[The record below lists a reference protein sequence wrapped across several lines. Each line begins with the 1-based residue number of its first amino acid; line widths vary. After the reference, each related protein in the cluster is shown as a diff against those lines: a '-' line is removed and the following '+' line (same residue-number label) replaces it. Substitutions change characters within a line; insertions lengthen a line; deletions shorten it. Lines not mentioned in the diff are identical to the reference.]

1 MDVIQVRRL
10 EIFGGKL
17 SQNVF
22 IIIENF
28 IDEETD
34 DKYISYTVASKHS
47 ITQIYKYPDVNIK
60 LYSIIDYINRCGS
73 SFVKNNILYGP
84 NLIDI
89 YDNNYYYITPL
100 LTYESIIDKLDI
112 VKKETNIKLQDL
124 FEEILLQTN

>member
-1 MDVIQVRRL
+1 MALGHFTEVGHTIVL
-10 EIFGGKL
+10 FG
-17 SQNVF
+17 
-22 IIIENF
+22 
-28 IDEETD
+28 
-34 DKYISYTVASKHS
+34 VA
-47 ITQIYKYPDVNIK
+47 
-60 LYSIIDYINRCGS
+60 